1 MSEKIKKSAEYTN
14 LAVLP
19 VRDTVLFPNAIL
31 PLTVGRESSLELINS
46 LPEGEKFIGV
56 IAQRDPRVDTP
67 QPADLY
73 QIGTVAYVH
82 KIIKLPTESLFIFV
96 EGLER
101 IALEEVLQM
110 EPFIRARVKPLPDVV
125 PEDKKADF
133 EALVRSVTTLFQQAV
148 QLSPTLS
155 DDLQTVVMNIDD
167 PGRLA
172 DFIAANLPSLSS
184 TEKQELLESL
194 DLKVRLDRLNH
205 LLAREVEVLTLRSKI
220 QSDVQDQVTQS
231 QREYYLREQMKAIQK
246 ELGEA
251 DEQQEIE
258 ELRKKIEA
266 AGMTDEARKEALREL
281 SRLAKMS
288 PAAADY
294 HVTRTYLDWL
304 VVLPWQKISELKVDV
319 NKAKGVLEADH
330 YDLEKI
336 KERILDYL
344 AVLQLKP
351 EMKGPLLCFVGPP
364 GVGKTSLGKSIA
376 RALDRKFIRMSLGG
390 IHDEAEIR
398 GHRRTYIGA
407 LPGQIMQGIRRAETR
422 DPVFMLDEV
431 DKIGRDFRGDPSS
444 ALLEVLDPEQNS
456 HFRDNYLDV
465 QFDLSKVLFIC
476 TANVLDT
483 IPPPLLDRMEMLE
496 LQGYTEE
503 EKIEIAV
510 RHLIPKQ
517 TEEHGIKLGEQ
528 IEFTRE
534 AIAAISRHYTREAGV
549 RNLEREIATIC
560 RKQARKIAEG
570 HPGKLTVTPESL
582 ADFLGVQRFRME
594 TELVDRTRQPGV
606 AVGLA
611 WTPTGGDILFVE
623 VTSMKGG
630 KNFTM
635 TGHVG
640 KVMQESMQAALA
652 WVRAHAEEYGIDPD
666 FFQNRDIHIHVPAGA
681 IPKDGP
687 SAGITMVSALVSALS
702 NRPVRPQLAM
712 TGEITLSGQVLPI
725 GGIKEKVLA
734 ARRAGV
740 KEVLLPLENEPNVKE
755 DLPGEMLEG
764 VELHYVKTIHDAINL
779 ALAKDAVPAG
789 APASATTS
797 GDGQAAKT
805 AMSSAPKESL

>member
-1 MSEKIKKSAEYTN
+1 MNDKIKKSADFDN
-14 LAVLP
+14 LAILP

-46 LPEGEKFIGV
+46 LPEGEKFVGI
-56 IAQRDPRVDTP
+56 IAQRDPRVDNP

-73 QIGTVAYVH
+73 QIGAVAFVH
-82 KIIKLPTESLFIFV
+82 KIIKLPTQSLFIFV
-96 EGLER
+96 EGLQR

-110 EPFIRARVKPLPDVV
+110 EPFIRAKVKQLPDVV

-133 EALVRSVTTLFQQAV
+133 DALVRSVTTLFQQAV

-194 DLKVRLDRLNH
+194 DLQARLDRLNH
-205 LLAREVEVLTLRSKI
+205 LLAREVEVLQLRSKI

-251 DEQQEIE
+251 DEHQEVE

-266 AGMTDEARKEALREL
+266 AGMTEEARKEALREL
-281 SRLAKMS
+281 NRLAKMS

-304 VVLPWQKISELKVDV
+304 VVLPWQKVSELKVDV
-319 NKAKGVLEADH
+319 NKAKDVLETDH

-376 RALDRKFIRMSLGG
+376 KALDRKFIRMSLGG

-483 IPPPLLDRMEMLE
+483 IPPPLLDRMELLD

-517 TEEHGIKLGEQ
+517 AEEHGIKLGEQ

-534 AIAAISRHYTREAGV
+534 AISAISRHYTREAGV
-549 RNLEREIATIC
+549 RNLEREVATLC
-560 RKQARKIAEG
+560 RKQARRIAEG
-570 HPGKLTVTPESL
+570 HSEKLTVTPENL
-582 ADFLGVQRFRME
+582 AEFLGVQKFRME
-594 TELVDRTRQPGV
+594 TELIERTRQPGV

-630 KNFTM
+630 KNFAM

-652 WVRAHAEEYGIDPD
+652 WVRAHADDYGIDPD
-666 FFQNRDIHIHVPAGA
+666 FFQNQDIHIHVPAGA

-687 SAGITMVSALVSALS
+687 SAGITMASALVSALTQ
-702 NRPVRPQLAM
+702 RPIRAHVAM
-712 TGEITLSGQVLPI
+712 TGEITLSGQVLPV

-740 KEVLLPLENEPNVKE
+740 KEVLLPAENEPNVKE
-755 DLPGEMLEG
+755 DLQDNMLEG
-764 VELHYVKTIHDAINL
+764 VELRYIKTIREAIDL
-779 ALAKDAVPAG
+779 ALEKSP
-789 APASATTS
+789 APAEVQASTRTS
-797 GDGQAAKT
+797 G
-805 AMSSAPKESL
+805 

>member
-1 MSEKIKKSAEYTN
+1 MPSKQQKKPTEFTE
-14 LAVLP
+14 LPILP

-31 PLTVGRESSLELINS
+31 PLTVGRESSLRLVNELK
-46 LPEGEKFIGV
+46 EEERFIGV
-56 IAQRDPRVDTP
+56 VSQRDPRVDSP
-67 QPADLY
+67 QPVDLF
-73 QIGTVAYVH
+73 QIGTAAYIH
-82 KIIKLPTESLFIFV
+82 KIIKLPNQSLFVFV
-96 EGLER
+96 EGLQRLAVQE
-101 IALEEVLQM
+101 IIQQ
-110 EPFIRARVKPLPDVV
+110 EPYLRARVRQLADILPD
-125 PEDKKADF
+125 EKTSDF
-133 EALVRSVTTLFQQAV
+133 EALVRSVMSLFQQVV

-167 PGRLA
+167 PGRLS

-194 DLKVRLDRLNH
+194 ELKVRLERLNRF
-205 LLAREVEVLTLRSKI
+205 LAREVEVLQLRTKI

-266 AGMTDEARKEALREL
+266 AGMSEEARKEALREL

-304 VVLPWQKISELKVDV
+304 VVLPWTKVSDARV
-319 NKAKGVLEADH
+319 DLRKAKEVLDADH
-330 YDLEKI
+330 YDLEKV

-351 EMKGPLLCFVGPP
+351 QLKGPILCFVGPP

-376 RALDRKFIRMSLGG
+376 RALDRKFVRMSLGG

-407 LPGQIMQGIRRAETR
+407 LPGQIIQGIRRAETR
-422 DPVFMLDEV
+422 DPIFMLDEV

-476 TANVLDT
+476 TSNMLDT
-483 IPPPLLDRMEMLE
+483 IPPALLDRMEVLE

-503 EKIEIAV
+503 EKIEIAF

-517 TEEHGIKLGEQ
+517 TDEHGIKGPEQ
-528 IEFTRE
+528 IEFTRD
-534 AIAAISRHYTREAGV
+534 ALRSVIRHYTREAGC
-549 RNLEREIATIC
+549 RNVEREVATVC

-570 HPGKLTVTPESL
+570 STEKLTVTPENVR
-582 ADFLGVQRFRME
+582 DFLGIPRFRLE
-594 TELVDRTRQPGV
+594 TELVERTREPGV

-611 WTPTGGDILFVE
+611 WTPTGGDVLFVE
-623 VTSMKGG
+623 ANAMKGG
-630 KNFTM
+630 KGFTM

-640 KVMQESMQAALA
+640 QVMQESMQAALA
-652 WVRAHAEEYGIDPD
+652 WVRAHASDYGIDPD
-666 FFQNRDIHIHVPAGA
+666 FFQSNDIHMHVPAGA

-687 SAGITMVSALVSALS
+687 SAGITMVTALISALTR
-702 NRPVRPQLAM
+702 RPLHERIAM
-712 TGEITLSGQVLPI
+712 TGEITLSGQVLPV

-740 KEVLLPLENEPNVKE
+740 REIFLPADNEPNVQE
-755 DLPGEMLEG
+755 DLS
-764 VELHYVKTIHDAINL
+764 VELLGDLKLHYVKSIREVEEL
-779 ALAKDAVPAG
+779 ALEKDAVPLQPAQPTREVTFARPPT
-789 APASATTS
+789 AP
-797 GDGQAAKT
+797 
-805 AMSSAPKESL
+805 PN

>member
-1 MSEKIKKSAEYTN
+1 MATKQKKAVEFTE
-14 LAVLP
+14 LPVLP

-31 PLTVGRESSLELINS
+31 PLTVGRESSLRLIND
-46 LPEGEKFIGV
+46 LKEDERFIAV
-56 IAQRDPRVDTP
+56 VSQRDPRVDNP
-67 QPADLY
+67 QAVDLY
-73 QIGTVAYVH
+73 QIGTAAFIH
-82 KIIKLPTESLFIFV
+82 KIIKLPNQSLFVFV
-96 EGLER
+96 EGLQR
-101 IALEEVLQM
+101 IALLEIVQQ
-110 EPFIRARVKPLPDVV
+110 EPYLKARVKQLTDGMPA
-125 PEDKKADF
+125 EKSSDF
-133 EALVRSVTTLFQQAV
+133 EALVRSVTSLFQQVV

-167 PGRLA
+167 PARLT

-194 DLKVRLDRLNH
+194 ELKGRLERINRI
-205 LLAREVEVLTLRSKI
+205 LAREVEVLQLRSKI

-231 QREYYLREQMKAIQK
+231 QREYYLREQLKAIQK
-246 ELGEA
+246 ELGEEN
-251 DEQQEIE
+251 EQQEIE

-266 AGMTDEARKEALREL
+266 SGMTEEARKEALREL
-281 SRLAKMS
+281 GRLAKMS

-304 VVLPWQKISELKVDV
+304 VALPWIKVSELKVDLR
-319 NKAKGVLEADH
+319 KAKEVLDADH
-330 YDLEKI
+330 YNLEKI

-351 EMKGPLLCFVGPP
+351 TIKGPIICFAGPP

-376 RALDRKFIRMSLGG
+376 RALDRKFVRMSLGG
-390 IHDEAEIR
+390 IHDESEIR

-407 LPGQIMQGIRRAETR
+407 LPGQIIQGIRRAETR
-422 DPVFMLDEV
+422 DPIFMLDEV

-444 ALLEVLDPEQNS
+444 ALLEVLDPEQNA

-483 IPPPLLDRMEMLE
+483 IPPPLLDRMEVLD

-503 EKIEIAV
+503 EKIEIAI

-517 TEEHGIKLGEQ
+517 TEEHGIKSPEQ

-534 AIAAISRHYTREAGV
+534 GLRNIIRYYTREAGV
-549 RNLEREIATIC
+549 RNVEREIATIC
-560 RKQARKIAEG
+560 RKQARRIAEG
-570 HPGKLTVTPESL
+570 STEKLVVTPDNVRE
-582 ADFLGVQRFRME
+582 FLGIQRLRME

-606 AVGLA
+606 SVGLA
-611 WTPTGGDILFVE
+611 WTPTGGDVLFVE
-623 VTSMKGG
+623 ANVMKGG
-630 KNFTM
+630 KGFTM

-640 KVMQESMQAALA
+640 QVMQESMQAALA
-652 WVRAHAEEYGIDPD
+652 WVRGHADELGIDPE
-666 FFQNRDIHIHVPAGA
+666 FFQSNDIHIHVPAGA

-687 SAGITMVSALVSALS
+687 SAGVTMVAALVSALTR
-702 NRPVRPQLAM
+702 RPARERVAM
-712 TGEITLSGQVLPI
+712 TGEITLSGQVLPV

-734 ARRAGV
+734 AKRAGV
-740 KEVLLPLENEPNVKE
+740 VEIILPADNEPHVAE
-755 DLPGEMLEG
+755 DLSQEMLEG
-764 VELHYVKTIHDAINL
+764 LKLHYVKSIREVMDFALEAEPVPMRATKAQVEVPL
-779 ALAKDAVPAG
+779 AQQPAG
-789 APASATTS
+789 P
-797 GDGQAAKT
+797 
-805 AMSSAPKESL
+805 PN

>member
-1 MSEKIKKSAEYTN
+1 MPTKQKKITEFSELSI
-14 LAVLP
+14 LP

-31 PLTVGRESSLELINS
+31 PLTVGRESSLKLVNDLKED
-46 LPEGEKFIGV
+46 ERFIAV
-56 IAQRDPRVDTP
+56 VAQRDPRVDNP
-67 QPADLY
+67 QPVDLY
-73 QIGTVAYVH
+73 QIGTAAYIH
-82 KIIKLPTESLFIFV
+82 KIIKLPNQSLFVFV
-96 EGLER
+96 EGLQR
-101 IALEEVLQM
+101 IAVQEVLQQ
-110 EPFIRARVKPLPDVV
+110 EPYLRARVKPLQDLLPAEKG
-125 PEDKKADF
+125 PDF
-133 EALVRSVTTLFQQAV
+133 EALARSVMSMFQQVV

-167 PGRLA
+167 PGRLT

-184 TEKQELLESL
+184 TERQELLESL
-194 DLKVRLDRLNH
+194 ELKGRLERLNRV
-205 LLAREVEVLTLRSKI
+205 LAREVEVLQLRSKI

-266 AGMTDEARKEALREL
+266 AGMTEEARKEALREL

-304 VVLPWQKISELKVDV
+304 VVLPWNKVSEFKVDLR
-319 NKAKGVLEADH
+319 KAKEILDADH
-330 YDLEKI
+330 YDLEKV

-351 EMKGPLLCFVGPP
+351 QLKGPILCFVGPP

-376 RALDRKFIRMSLGG
+376 RALDRRFVRMSLGG

-407 LPGQIMQGIRRAETR
+407 LPGQIIQGIRRAETR
-422 DPVFMLDEV
+422 DPIFMLDEV

-465 QFDLSKVLFIC
+465 QFDLSRVLFIT
-476 TANVLDT
+476 TANMLDT
-483 IPPPLLDRMEMLE
+483 IPPPLLDRMEVLD

-503 EKIEIAV
+503 EKIEIAF

-517 TEEHGIKLGEQ
+517 TDEHGIKSPEQ

-534 AIAAISRHYTREAGV
+534 SLQDLIRHYTREAGV
-549 RNLEREIATIC
+549 RNVEREVATVC
-560 RKQARKIAEG
+560 RKHARKIAEG
-570 HPGKLTVTPESL
+570 ATEKLAVTPENL
-582 ADFLGVQRFRME
+582 KDYLGIPRFRLE
-594 TELVDRTRQPGV
+594 TELVERTRQPGV

-611 WTPTGGDILFVE
+611 WTPTGGDVLFVE
-623 VTSMKGG
+623 ANVMKGG
-630 KNFTM
+630 KGFTM

-640 KVMQESMQAALA
+640 QVMQESMQAALA
-652 WVRAHAEEYGIDPD
+652 WVRAHAADYEIDPD
-666 FFQNRDIHIHVPAGA
+666 FFQSSDLHIHVPAGS

-687 SAGITMVSALVSALS
+687 SAGVTMVVALVSALT
-702 NRPVRPQLAM
+702 RRRLRECVAM
-712 TGEITLSGQVLPI
+712 TGEITLSGQVLPV

-734 ARRAGV
+734 AKRAGV
-740 KEVLLPLENEPNVKE
+740 REIMLPADNEANVHE
-755 DLPGEMLEG
+755 DLNKEMLEG
-764 VELHYVKTIHDAINL
+764 LRLHYVKTIREVVDL
-779 ALAKDAVPAG
+779 ALEKEPMPVQPRKPTTDVAFVQPAAG
-789 APASATTS
+789 P
-797 GDGQAAKT
+797 
-805 AMSSAPKESL
+805 PN

>member
-1 MSEKIKKSAEYTN
+1 MPPKTKSNIDFDN
-14 LAVLP
+14 LPILP

-31 PLTVGRESSLELINS
+31 PLTIGRDSSLKLVGDLKE
-46 LPEGEKFIGV
+46 EEKFIGV
-56 IAQRDPRVDTP
+56 ITQRDPRVDNP
-67 QPADLY
+67 QPVDLF
-73 QIGTVAYVH
+73 QIGTVAFVH
-82 KIIKLPTESLFIFV
+82 KVIKLPSQSLFIFV
-96 EGLER
+96 EGLQR
-101 IALEEVLQM
+101 IAVEEVGQV
-110 EPFIRARVKPLPDVV
+110 EPYMIGRAKPLQDILPK
-125 PEDKKADF
+125 EKQADF
-133 EALVRSVTTLFQQAV
+133 DALVRSVTTLFQQVV

-155 DDLQTVVMNIDD
+155 DDLQTVVMNIED
-167 PGRLA
+167 PGRLT

-194 DLKVRLDRLNH
+194 DLKVRLERLNRQ
-205 LLAREVEVLTLRSKI
+205 LIREVEVLQLRSKI

-266 AGMTDEARKEALREL
+266 AGMSEEAKKEGLREL
-281 SRLAKMS
+281 ARLAKMS

-294 HVTRTYLDWL
+294 HVTRTYLEWL
-304 VVLPWQKISELKVDV
+304 VALPWTKVSEIKVDIQ
-319 NKAKGVLEADH
+319 KAKEVLEADH
-330 YDLEKI
+330 WDLEKV

-351 EMKGPLLCFVGPP
+351 QLKGPILCFVGPP

-376 RALDRKFIRMSLGG
+376 RALDRKFFRMSLGG

-407 LPGQIMQGIRRAETR
+407 LPGQIIQGIRRAETR

-483 IPPPLLDRMEMLE
+483 VPPPLLDRMEVLE
-496 LQGYTEE
+496 LQGYSEE
-503 EKIEIAV
+503 EKIQIAV
-510 RHLIPKQ
+510 RHLIAKQ
-517 TEEHGIKLGEQ
+517 TDEHGIKSPDQ
-528 IEFTRE
+528 IEFTRP
-534 AIAAISRHYTREAGV
+534 ALAHIIRHYTREAGV

-570 HPGKLTVTPESL
+570 HAEKLLVTPDNL
-582 ADFLGVQRFRME
+582 RDFLGIPRFRLE
-594 TELVDRTRQPGV
+594 TEVVERTRQPGV
-606 AVGLA
+606 MVGLA
-611 WTPTGGDILFVE
+611 WTPTGGDVLFVE
-623 VTSMKGG
+623 ANAMKGG
-630 KNFTM
+630 KGFTM

-640 KVMQESMQAALA
+640 QVMQESMQAALA
-652 WVRAHAEEYGIDPD
+652 WVRSHAADYDIDPD
-666 FFQNRDIHIHVPAGA
+666 FFQSRDIHFHVPSGA

-687 SAGITMVSALVSALS
+687 SAGITMVTALVSAL
-702 NRPVRPQLAM
+702 NRRPAKPRVAM
-712 TGEITLSGQVLPI
+712 TGEITLSGQVLPV

-734 ARRAGV
+734 AKRAGV
-740 KEVLLPLENEPNVKE
+740 IEIILPADNEPNVHE
-755 DLPGEMLEG
+755 DLNGEMLEG
-764 VELHYVKTIHDAINL
+764 LTLHYVKSIQEAVDL
-779 ALAKDAVPAG
+779 ALEKEAVPVEEGKPTREVALTPVAAG
-789 APASATTS
+789 TPN
-797 GDGQAAKT
+797 
-805 AMSSAPKESL
+805 

>member
-1 MSEKIKKSAEYTN
+1 MPTKQKKTTEFSELPI
-14 LAVLP
+14 LP

-31 PLTVGRESSLELINS
+31 PLTVGREGSLKLVNDLKED
-46 LPEGEKFIGV
+46 ERFIAV
-56 IAQRDPRVDTP
+56 VAQRDPRVDNP
-67 QPADLY
+67 LPVDIY
-73 QIGTVAYVH
+73 QIGTAAFIH
-82 KIIKLPTESLFIFV
+82 KIIKLPNQSLFVFV
-96 EGLER
+96 EGLQR
-101 IALEEVLQM
+101 VAVQEVLQQ
-110 EPFIRARVKPLPDVV
+110 EPYLRARVKPLQDLLPA
-125 PEDKKADF
+125 EKGSDF
-133 EALVRSVTTLFQQAV
+133 EALVRSVMSMFQQVV

-167 PGRLA
+167 PGRLT

-184 TEKQELLESL
+184 TERQELLESL
-194 DLKVRLDRLNH
+194 ELKGRLERLNRI
-205 LLAREVEVLTLRSKI
+205 LAREVEVLQLRSKI

-266 AGMTDEARKEALREL
+266 AGMSEEARKEALREL

-304 VVLPWQKISELKVDV
+304 VVLPWNKVSEFKVDLR
-319 NKAKGVLEADH
+319 KAKEILDTDH
-330 YDLEKI
+330 YDLEKV

-351 EMKGPLLCFVGPP
+351 QLKGPILCFVGPP

-376 RALDRKFIRMSLGG
+376 RALDRKFVRMSLGG

-407 LPGQIMQGIRRAETR
+407 LPGQIIQGIRRAETR
-422 DPVFMLDEV
+422 DPIFMLDEV

-465 QFDLSKVLFIC
+465 QFDLSKVLFIT
-476 TANVLDT
+476 TANMLDT
-483 IPPPLLDRMEMLE
+483 VPPPLLDRMEVLD

-503 EKIEIAV
+503 EKIEIAF

-517 TEEHGIKLGEQ
+517 TDEHGIQSPEQ

-534 AIAAISRHYTREAGV
+534 SLQDLIRHYTREAGV
-549 RNLEREIATIC
+549 RNVEREVATVC
-560 RKQARKIAEG
+560 RKHARKIAEG
-570 HPGKLTVTPESL
+570 STQKLSVTPENL
-582 ADFLGVQRFRME
+582 KDYLGIPRFRLE
-594 TELVDRTRQPGV
+594 TELVERTRQPGV

-611 WTPTGGDILFVE
+611 WTPTGGDVLFVE
-623 VTSMKGG
+623 ANVMKGG
-630 KNFTM
+630 KGFTM

-640 KVMQESMQAALA
+640 QVMQESMQAALA
-652 WVRAHAEEYGIDPD
+652 WVRAHAAEYAIDPD
-666 FFQNRDIHIHVPAGA
+666 FFQSSDIHIHVPAGS

-687 SAGITMVSALVSALS
+687 SAGVTMVVALVSALT
-702 NRPVRPQLAM
+702 RRRLRECAAM
-712 TGEITLSGQVLPI
+712 TGEITLSGQVLPV

-734 ARRAGV
+734 AKRAGV
-740 KEVLLPLENEPNVKE
+740 REIMLPADNEANVHE
-755 DLPGEMLEG
+755 DLNKEMLEG
-764 VELHYVKTIHDAINL
+764 LTLHYVKAIREVVDL
-779 ALAKDAVPAG
+779 ALEKEPVPVQPSKPTTEVAFVHPAAG
-789 APASATTS
+789 P
-797 GDGQAAKT
+797 
-805 AMSSAPKESL
+805 PN

>member
-1 MSEKIKKSAEYTN
+1 MPTKQKKATEFTE
-14 LAVLP
+14 LPILP

-31 PLTVGRESSLELINS
+31 PLTVGRESSLQLINE
-46 LPEGEKFIGV
+46 LKEDERFIAV
-56 IAQRDPRVDTP
+56 VAQRDPRVDNP
-67 QPADLY
+67 QAVDLY
-73 QIGTVAYVH
+73 QIGTAAFIH
-82 KIIKLPTESLFIFV
+82 KIIKLPNQSLFVFV
-96 EGLER
+96 EGLQR
-101 IALEEVLQM
+101 IAVLEVVQQ
-110 EPFIRARVKPLPDVV
+110 EPYLKARVQQLSDGA
-125 PEDKKADF
+125 PEEKSADF
-133 EALVRSVTTLFQQAV
+133 EALVRSVTALFQQVV

-155 DDLQTVVMNIDD
+155 DDLQTVVMNIDE
-167 PGRLA
+167 PARLA

-194 DLKVRLDRLNH
+194 DLKGRLERLH
-205 LLAREVEVLTLRSKI
+205 RLLAREVEVLQLRSKI
-220 QSDVQDQVTQS
+220 QTEVQDQVTQS

-266 AGMTDEARKEALREL
+266 AGMSEEARKEANREL

-304 VVLPWQKISELKVDV
+304 LALPWTKISATKIDLH
-319 NKAKGVLEADH
+319 KAKEVLDADH
-330 YDLEKI
+330 YDLEKL

-351 EMKGPLLCFVGPP
+351 QLKGPIICFAGPP

-376 RALDRKFIRMSLGG
+376 RALDRKFVRMSLGG
-390 IHDEAEIR
+390 IHDESEIR

-407 LPGQIMQGIRRAETR
+407 LPGQIIQGIRRAETR
-422 DPVFMLDEV
+422 DPIFMLDEV
-431 DKIGRDFRGDPSS
+431 DKVGRDFRGDPSS
-444 ALLEVLDPEQNS
+444 ALLEVLDPEQNA

-476 TANVLDT
+476 TANMLDT
-483 IPPPLLDRMEMLE
+483 IPPPLLDRMEVLD

-517 TEEHGIKLGEQ
+517 TEEHGIKSPEQ
-528 IEFTRE
+528 INFTHEGLRD
-534 AIAAISRHYTREAGV
+534 IIRHYTREAGV
-549 RNLEREIATIC
+549 RNVEREVATVC

-570 HPGKLTVTPESL
+570 STAQLVVTPDNL
-582 ADFLGVQRFRME
+582 RDFLGMQRFRLE

-606 AVGLA
+606 SVGLA
-611 WTPTGGDILFVE
+611 WTPTGGDVLFVE
-623 VTSMKGG
+623 ANAMKGG
-630 KNFTM
+630 KGFTM

-640 KVMQESMQAALA
+640 QVMQESMQAALA
-652 WVRAHAEEYGIDPD
+652 WVRAHASDFGIDPD
-666 FFQNRDIHIHVPAGA
+666 FFQSNDIHMHVPAGA

-687 SAGITMVSALVSALS
+687 SAGVTMVAALVSALTR
-702 NRPVRPQLAM
+702 RPARERVAM
-712 TGEITLSGQVLPI
+712 TGEITLSGQVLPV
-725 GGIKEKVLA
+725 GGIKEKALA
-734 ARRAGV
+734 AKRAGV
-740 KEVLLPLENEPNVKE
+740 LEIILPAENEPNVLE
-755 DLPGEMLEG
+755 DLSP
-764 VELHYVKTIHDAINL
+764 ELLGDVKIHYVKTILEVMDL
-779 ALAKDAVPAG
+779 ALEKNPAPPQS
-789 APASATTS
+789 ANARAQASLMRQPT
-797 GDGQAAKT
+797 G
-805 AMSSAPKESL
+805 PPN

>member
-1 MSEKIKKSAEYTN
+1 MPTKQKKTAEFSELSI
-14 LAVLP
+14 LP
-19 VRDTVLFPNAIL
+19 VRDTVLFPSAIL
-31 PLTVGRESSLELINS
+31 PLTVGRESSLKLIND
-46 LPEGEKFIGV
+46 LKEDERFIAIV
-56 IAQRDPRVDTP
+56 AQRDPRVDNP
-67 QPADLY
+67 QPVDLY
-73 QIGTVAYVH
+73 QIGTAAYIH
-82 KIIKLPTESLFIFV
+82 KIIKLPNQSLFVFV
-96 EGLER
+96 EGLQR
-101 IALEEVLQM
+101 IAVQEVLQQ
-110 EPFIRARVKPLPDVV
+110 EPYLRARVKPLQDLLPAEKG
-125 PEDKKADF
+125 PDF
-133 EALVRSVTTLFQQAV
+133 EALTRSVMSMFQQVV

-167 PGRLA
+167 PGRLT

-184 TEKQELLESL
+184 TERQELLESL
-194 DLKVRLDRLNH
+194 ELKARLERLNRI
-205 LLAREVEVLTLRSKI
+205 LAREVEVLQLRSKI

-231 QREYYLREQMKAIQK
+231 QREYYLREQLKAIQK

-266 AGMTDEARKEALREL
+266 AGMTEEARKEALREL
-281 SRLAKMS
+281 NRLAKMS

-304 VVLPWQKISELKVDV
+304 VVLPWTKVSEFKVDLR
-319 NKAKGVLEADH
+319 KAKEILDADH
-330 YDLEKI
+330 YDLEKV

-351 EMKGPLLCFVGPP
+351 QLKGPILCFVGPP

-376 RALDRKFIRMSLGG
+376 RALDRKFVRMSLGG

-407 LPGQIMQGIRRAETR
+407 LPGQIIQGIRRAETR

-465 QFDLSKVLFIC
+465 QFDLSKVLFIT
-476 TANVLDT
+476 TANMLDT
-483 IPPPLLDRMEMLE
+483 IPPPLLDRMEVLD

-503 EKIEIAV
+503 EKIEIAF

-517 TEEHGIKLGEQ
+517 TEEHGIKSPEQ

-534 AIAAISRHYTREAGV
+534 SLQDLIRHYTREAGV
-549 RNLEREIATIC
+549 RNVEREVATVC
-560 RKQARKIAEG
+560 RKQARRIAEG
-570 HPGKLTVTPESL
+570 ATEKLTVTPDNLKE
-582 ADFLGVQRFRME
+582 FLGIPRFRLE
-594 TELVDRTRQPGV
+594 TELVERTRQPGV

-611 WTPTGGDILFVE
+611 WTPTGGDVLFVE
-623 VTSMKGG
+623 ANVMKGG
-630 KNFTM
+630 KGFTM

-640 KVMQESMQAALA
+640 QVMQESMQAALA
-652 WVRAHAEEYGIDPD
+652 WVRAHAGDYGIDPD
-666 FFQNRDIHIHVPAGA
+666 FFQSSDIHIHVPAGS

-687 SAGITMVSALVSALS
+687 SAGVTMVAALVSALT
-702 NRPVRPQLAM
+702 RRRLRERVAM
-712 TGEITLSGQVLPI
+712 TGEITLSGQVLPV

-734 ARRAGV
+734 AKRAGV
-740 KEVLLPLENEPNVKE
+740 REIMLPADNEANVHE
-755 DLPGEMLEG
+755 DLSKEMLEG
-764 VELHYVKTIHDAINL
+764 LTLHYVKTIREVVDL
-779 ALAKDAVPAG
+779 VLE
-789 APASATTS
+789 
-797 GDGQAAKT
+797 
-805 AMSSAPKESL
+805 KESQPVQPSRPTTEVAFVQPAAGPPN

>member
-1 MSEKIKKSAEYTN
+1 MATKQKKPVEFTE
-14 LAVLP
+14 LPVLP

-31 PLTVGRESSLELINS
+31 PLTVGRESSLRLVNELQ
-46 LPEGEKFIGV
+46 EEERFIAV
-56 IAQRDPRVDTP
+56 VTQRDPRVDNP
-67 QPADLY
+67 QPVDLY
-73 QIGTVAYVH
+73 QIGTAAFIH
-82 KIIKLPTESLFIFV
+82 KIIKLPNQSLFVFV
-96 EGLER
+96 EGLQR
-101 IALEEVLQM
+101 IGLQEILQQ
-110 EPFIRARVKPLPDVV
+110 EPYLRARIKQLQDALPT
-125 PEDKKADF
+125 EKTSDF
-133 EALVRSVTTLFQQAV
+133 EALVRSVTSLFQQVV

-167 PGRLA
+167 PGRLS
-172 DFIAANLPSLSS
+172 DFIAANLPSLST

-194 DLKVRLDRLNH
+194 ELKGRLERLNRV
-205 LLAREVEVLTLRSKI
+205 LVREVEVLQLRSKI

-266 AGMTDEARKEALREL
+266 AGMTEEARKEAMREL
-281 SRLAKMS
+281 NRLAKMS

-304 VVLPWQKISELKVDV
+304 IALPWIKVSELKVDIH
-319 NKAKGVLEADH
+319 KAKEVLDADH
-330 YDLEKI
+330 YDLEKV

-351 EMKGPLLCFVGPP
+351 QLKGPILCFVGPP

-376 RALDRKFIRMSLGG
+376 RALDRKFVRMSLGG

-407 LPGQIMQGIRRAETR
+407 LPGQVIQGIRRAETR

-444 ALLEVLDPEQNS
+444 ALLEVLDPEQNA

-465 QFDLSKVLFIC
+465 AFDLSKVLFIT
-476 TANVLDT
+476 TANMLDT
-483 IPPPLLDRMEMLE
+483 IPPPLLDRMEMLD

-503 EKIEIAV
+503 EKLEIAI

-517 TEEHGIKLGEQ
+517 TEEHGIKLQEQ

-534 AIAAISRHYTREAGV
+534 GLRDVIRHYTREAGV
-549 RNLEREIATIC
+549 RNVEREIATIC
-560 RKQARKIAEG
+560 RKQARRIAEG
-570 HPGKLTVTPESL
+570 NGAKLTVTPDNLRE
-582 ADFLGVQRFRME
+582 FLGLQRFRLE
-594 TELVDRTRQPGV
+594 TELVDRTREPGV
-606 AVGLA
+606 SVGLA
-611 WTPTGGDILFVE
+611 WTPTGGDVLFVE
-623 VTSMKGG
+623 ANAMKGG
-630 KNFTM
+630 KAFTM

-640 KVMQESMQAALA
+640 QVMQESMQAALA
-652 WVRAHAEEYGIDPD
+652 WVRAHAADYGINAD
-666 FFQNRDIHIHVPAGA
+666 FFQNNDIHVHVPAGA

-687 SAGITMVSALVSALS
+687 SAGVTMVAALVSALTR
-702 NRPVRPQLAM
+702 RPARDRVAM
-712 TGEITLSGQVLPI
+712 TGEITLSGQVLPV

-734 ARRAGV
+734 AKRAGV
-740 KEVLLPLENEPNVKE
+740 LEIILPADNEPNVHE
-755 DLPGEMLEG
+755 DLSPELLEG
-764 VELHYVKTIHDAINL
+764 VTLHYVKTIHEAVDL
-779 ALAKDAVPAG
+779 ALAKEPVPATSSR
-789 APASATTS
+789 AEVEVALAQQPA
-797 GDGQAAKT
+797 G
-805 AMSSAPKESL
+805 PPN

>member
-1 MSEKIKKSAEYTN
+1 MNEKLKKSIDYNN
-14 LAVLP
+14 LAILP

-46 LPEGEKFIGV
+46 LPEGEKYIGV
-56 IAQRDPRVDTP
+56 IAQRDPRVDAP

-73 QIGTVAYVH
+73 QIGTVAFVH
-82 KIIKLPTESLFIFV
+82 KIIKLPTQSLFIFV
-96 EGLER
+96 EGLQR
-101 IALEEVLQM
+101 IALEEALQL
-110 EPFIRARVKPLPDVV
+110 EPFLRARVKPLPDVV
-125 PEDKKADF
+125 PEDNRADF
-133 EALVRSVTTLFQQAV
+133 QALVRSVTTLFQQTV

-155 DDLQTVVMNIDD
+155 DDLQTVVINIDD
-167 PGRLA
+167 PGRLG

-194 DLKVRLDRLNH
+194 DLKGRLDRLNH
-205 LLAREVEVLTLRSKI
+205 LLAREVEVLQLRSKI

-258 ELRKKIEA
+258 ELRKKIEG
-266 AGMTDEARKEALREL
+266 AGMTEEARKEALREL

-304 VVLPWQKISELKVDV
+304 VVLPWQKIGELKVDV
-319 NKAKGVLEADH
+319 HKAKEVLETDH
-330 YDLEKI
+330 YDLEKV

-351 EMKGPLLCFVGPP
+351 QMKGPLLCFVGPP

-534 AIAAISRHYTREAGV
+534 AIGAISRHYTREAGV
-549 RNLEREIATIC
+549 RNLEREIATLC

-570 HPGKLTVTPESL
+570 HTEKLTVTPENL

-594 TELVDRTRQPGV
+594 TELVDRTREPGV

-652 WVRAHAEEYGIDPD
+652 WVRAHAEEYEIDPD
-666 FFQNRDIHIHVPAGA
+666 FFEHQDIHIHVPAGA

-687 SAGITMVSALVSALS
+687 SAGITMVSALVSALAH
-702 NRPVRPQLAM
+702 RPIHPRLAM
-712 TGEITLSGQVLPI
+712 TGEITLSGQVLPV

-740 KEVLLPLENEPNVKE
+740 NQVLLPADNEPNVKE
-755 DLPGEMLEG
+755 DLPDDMLEG
-764 VELHYVKTIHDAINL
+764 LELRYVKTIREAIDL
-779 ALAKDAVPAG
+779 ALDKSA
-789 APASATTS
+789 APTEAQTSTSTSA
-797 GDGQAAKT
+797 
-805 AMSSAPKESL
+805 